1 MGEKGTSD
9 LHHNNRA
16 LSIKCCV
23 NFGKRCSCVLIA
35 QKIMPHKKCKNPSGP
50 QVDKVVP
57 SRWTT

>member
-35 QKIMPHKKCKNPSGP
+35 QKIMPHTKVQKYKWSPGGQSG
-50 QVDKVVP
+50 
-57 SRWTT
+57 S